1 MEMIRD
7 NKNDQWNM
15 NQEGNDQQTANT
27 ITKTMTKD
35 IQLDGILADNC
46 ETDLSQTSPFFAKKH
61 IWNQNQQITL
71 LSCEKTLLWFI
82 FNNYH
87 LKNSIHCITHY
98 TVSKLIMQVCVQAYY
113 ASVCFVEVNTR
124 CSIMP
129 QLLSMPQ
136 WACEKCNRRG
146 IVCNS

>member
-46 ETDLSQTSPFFAKKH
+46 ETDLSQTSPFSAKNIFGNK
-61 IWNQNQQITL
+61 IT
-71 LSCEKTLLWFI
+71 KI
-82 FNNYH
+82 
-87 LKNSIHCITHY
+87 
-98 TVSKLIMQVCVQAYY
+98 SK
-113 ASVCFVEVNTR
+113 
-124 CSIMP
+124 
-129 QLLSMPQ
+129 
-136 WACEKCNRRG
+136 
-146 IVCNS
+146 